1 MADVTLLEVAKEVI
15 LAMSE
20 AELVEFAW
28 DKLGIALDPTW
39 PKNRLLY
46 RLLGFATQVI
56 EY

>member
-1 MADVTLLEVAKEVI
+1 MI

-39 PKNRLLY
+39 PRNRLLY
-46 RLLGFATQVI
+46 KLLGFATQVI